1 MQTNMKLEY
10 IKALNIL
17 RSLFNITLSM
27 AFLFV
32 LLPFVIFA
40 LIFYYI
46 KFTVENEAQSNT
58 RG

>member
-17 RSLFNITLSM
+17 RSLCKITIAM
-27 AFLFV
+27 ALLFV

-40 LIFYYI
+40 FIYYFM
-46 KFTVENEAQSNT
+46 KFTVEYEAQSNT
-58 RG
+58 RS